1 MSRESCMLEN
11 LEIKARVKH
20 FARTQALAT
29 GLSGAPGTLLH
40 QEDTC
45 FHSAWGRLKLRVFSP
60 TQGELIYY
68 ERQDT
73 SGPKPSHY
81 VVTKTPDPGALKT
94 VLASALGI
102 RGVVRKQRWLYLVGQ
117 TRVHLD
123 EVEGLGNFVE
133 LEWLRQPGQTVA
145 EGTRAVAELMQ
156 HLSIAEADLVAGAY
170 VDLLTSRH
178 PA

>member
-1 MSRESCMLEN
+1 MSWESCMPEN

-29 GLSGAPGTLLH
+29 ALSGAPGILLH
-40 QEDTC
+40 QEDTF
-45 FHSAWGRLKLRVFSP
+45 FHSARGRLKLRVFSP

-68 ERQDT
+68 ERHDT

-81 VVTKTPDPGALKT
+81 VIAVTPDPAALKT
-94 VLASALGI
+94 VLTLALGV
-102 RGVVRKQRWLYLVGQ
+102 RGVVRKHRWLYIVGQ

-123 EVEGLGNFVE
+123 EVEGLGSFVE
-133 LEWLRQPGQTVA
+133 LEWLRQPSQTVA
-145 EGTRAVAELMQ
+145 EGTRVVAELMQ
-156 HLSIAEADLVAGAY
+156 QLAIGEADLIAGAY
-170 VDLLTSRH
+170 IDLLASRN